1 MHSYNKQGR
10 LYKNYK
16 LRDFRVSEYCDR
28 AYHAGHVEK
37 MHTFFFLE
45 SSPLSEAMIRINV
58 YYKQG
63 TFHQNIIYLLSYRGR
78 SCDMACFY

>member
-16 LRDFRVSEYCDR
+16 LREFRGSEYCDR
-28 AYHAGHVEK
+28 AYHTGHVEK
-37 MHTFFFLE
+37 MHT
-45 SSPLSEAMIRINV
+45 SLSEAMIRINV
-58 YYKQG
+58 YDKQG
-63 TFHQNIIYLLSYRGR
+63 TFHQNIIYLMSYRGR